1 MSTTWTESARLPPHD
16 PTGDDV
22 YVFECAGWLDGSDI
36 ASADVTSSD
45 LTILSVAI
53 TNSNQ
58 NVSYRITAG
67 VADTDATV
75 SLTVTNDDAQPRIM
89 KRSVKIAVKDL

>member
-1 MSTTWTESARLPPHD
+1 MATWTESSRLPPHD

-45 LTILSVAI
+45 VTILSVAI

-67 VADTDATV
+67 VADTDATI
-75 SLTVTNDDAQPRIM
+75 SLTVTNDGSPARKM
-89 KRSVKIAVKDL
+89 KRSVKISVKDL